1 MLVPTVIWGWKTTLV
16 RWMNVNSWDNEVP
29 RWLLYSIS
37 PGYSRVQI
45 GSFILLMMAIY
56 HQTED
61 KWTPEVSKSEIL
73 DVRHSSSGEVLLF
86 RIWCEKCFSD
96 LWRSKLYEGH
106 YSELPFTYSQL
117 HTHTTQWF
125 SKKWTNILLFRL
137 CTEIFPHQG
146 WSRHCT
152 TVSSVMNVT

>member
-1 MLVPTVIWGWKTTLV
+1 MLVPTIIWGWKTTLV

-61 KWTPEVSKSEIL
+61 KWRPEVSESEIL

-86 RIWCEKCFSD
+86 IIWCEKCFSD
-96 LWRSKLYEGH
+96 LWRSKLYIWGTLFRITFH
-106 YSELPFTYSQL
+106 IQPV
-117 HTHTTQWF
+117 THTPHSGFQRNGQIYFYLGCALRYLHIRAEADTAQLF
-125 SKKWTNILLFRL
+125 LLF
-137 CTEIFPHQG
+137 
-146 WSRHCT
+146 W
-152 TVSSVMNVT
+152 M